1 MGRAGVSLLKSA
13 YFLRFCWVHDPGQA
27 RIDHWGGAITVP
39 RGPGPGSSCP
49 YSRGRRRGLK
59 REGEDLKYRR
69 KLKTY

>member
-1 MGRAGVSLLKSA
+1 MGRAEVSLLKSA

-27 RIDHWGGAITVP
+27 RINHRGVDITVP

-49 YSRGRRRGLK
+49 YSRGRRRELR
-59 REGEDLKYRR
+59 REGRSLKYWR